1 MSMVALLEVI
11 WVIWQAVSA
20 KNWILVGKVTRVTM
34 AKYTSNEGSLEHV
47 RYILLMTEPDEKVMK
62 DALTIVRNERH
73 SEKGG

>member
-1 MSMVALLEVI
+1 MSTVALLE
-11 WVIWQAVSA
+11 VIWQAVSA
-20 KNWILVGKVTRVTM
+20 KNWIVVGEVTRETM

-47 RYILLMTEPDEKVMK
+47 RCILLMTEPDEKVMK